1 MADELFEVRDGELSD
16 DEPFY
21 INPKDERSSYPFTD
35 GELMEDVKRFFRAY
49 IFTKPSREVRAAR
62 VGWCSCCGAFLDEG
76 EMAAAVKTAN
86 GGMLAKWHNADA
98 ECPQCGR
105 MATVKEDFRMRSYNG
120 LFEDRMIAYIHVA
133 AADLI
138 YIRVFDTAV
147 RYGAD
152 EPEGDFY
159 PIFGSEKYRY
169 RLRPGEWV
177 CEKNQENWY
186 GARARFVRAKTPL
199 DESVNKPLDGICG
212 AARLEKSF
220 MRYHQGQTYYD
231 NCGEKTAYNGSYYKG
246 YEAYYPMK
254 YLCRFAEYP
263 QTEMVQ
269 KLGLHWAVNDLVN
282 ENRKNARLLDWNA
295 KTVDG
300 FLRLDRQTAKAYLTA
315 GASRDLI
322 KLYRACKGTFD
333 MQTLDAAFRAAGDR
347 AEELVRAL
355 QSCGLSLAQARNY
368 VEKKKITLSD
378 WLDYIGGARQIGY
391 DLTVHNVALP
401 KDFHEAHDAAIR
413 GLSLADF
420 RKLTKA
426 QQRKL
431 KARAKKY
438 EWRIGGYVF
447 RFPLAAREIVEEGK
461 ALGHCVGGYAGRHM
475 DGKTNIVFLRR
486 ADTPDKS
493 LYTIE
498 IDGAEVR
505 QAYGAHNRIKPQ
517 NDGRVAACYRLWQMH
532 VAKDLRLRL
541 RGSFD
546 KLKYKEKRPCLKT
559 AS

>member
-49 IFTKPSREVRAAR
+49 IFAKPSREVRAAR
-62 VGWCSCCGAFLDEG
+62 VGWCSCCGGFIDED
-76 EMAAAVKTAN
+76 EMAAAVKAAN
-86 GGMLAKWHNADA
+86 GGNLVGWHNADA
-98 ECPQCGR
+98 ECPHCGR
-105 MATVKEDFRMRSYNG
+105 MATVKEDGRMRSYNSLWAG
-120 LFEDRMIAYIHVA
+120 GMVAYVHVA
-133 AADLI
+133 AAELV

-159 PIFGSEKYRY
+159 PIYGSEKYRC

-199 DESVNKPLDGICG
+199 DEPVNKPLGFCDAGRL
-212 AARLEKSF
+212 ARSF
-220 MRYHQGQTYYD
+220 LRYNRVQDYYD
-231 NCGEKTAYNGSYYKG
+231 NCGTKTAYSGYGYKE
-246 YEAYYPMK
+246 YAAYYPMK
-254 YLCRFAEYP
+254 YLCRLVEYP
-263 QTEMVQ
+263 QVEMAQ

-282 ENRKNARLLDWNA
+282 KNRKNARLLDWNA

-300 FLRLDRQTAKAYLTA
+300 FLRLDRQTAKVYLAA
-315 GASRDLI
+315 GASRNLL
-322 KLYRACKGTFD
+322 KLYRDCKGTFD

-355 QSCGLSLAQARNY
+355 QSCGLSLVQARNY
-368 VEKKKITLSD
+368 TGKKKITLSD
-378 WLDYIGGARQIGY
+378 WLDYIGAARQIGY

-401 KDFHEAHDAAIR
+401 KDFHGAHDAAIR

-431 KARAKKY
+431 KTRAKRY

-505 QAYGAHNRIKPQ
+505 QAYGRQNRIKPQ

>member
-21 INPKDERSSYPFTD
+21 INPEDERSSYPFTD

-49 IFTKPSREVRAAR
+49 IFAKPSREQRGQR
-62 VGWCSCCGAFLDEG
+62 VGWCSCCGGFIDED
-76 EMAAAVKTAN
+76 EMAAAVKAAN
-86 GGMLAKWHNADA
+86 GGNLVGWHNADA

-105 MATVKEDFRMRSYNG
+105 MATVKEDGRMRSYNSLWADG
-120 LFEDRMIAYIHVA
+120 MVAYVYVA
-133 AADLI
+133 AAELV

-152 EPEGDFY
+152 EPEGEFY
-159 PIFGSEKYRY
+159 PVYKNEIYRC

-177 CEKNQENWY
+177 CEKNQNWY
-186 GARARFVRAKTPL
+186 GAHARFVRAKTPL
-199 DESVNKPLDGICG
+199 DKPANKPLDGICG
-212 AARLEKSF
+212 AGRLARSF
-220 MRYHQGQTYYD
+220 LRYNRVQDYYD
-231 NCGEKTAYNGSYYKG
+231 NCGEKTAYNGSYYTDYK
-246 YEAYYPMK
+246 AYYPMK
-254 YLCRFAEYP
+254 YLCRLVEYP
-263 QTEMVQ
+263 QVEMAQ

-333 MQTLDAAFRAAGDR
+333 MQMLDAAFRAAGDR

-355 QSCGLSLAQARNY
+355 QSCGLSLVQARNY

-378 WLDYIGGARQIGY
+378 WLDYIGGARQMGY

-401 KDFHEAHDAAIR
+401 KDFHGAHDAAIR
-413 GLSLADF
+413 GLSLVDF

-431 KARAKKY
+431 KARAKRY

-505 QAYGAHNRIKPQ
+505 QAYGRQNRIKPQ

>member
-21 INPKDERSSYPFTD
+21 INPEDEQNSDPFAD
-35 GELMEDVKRFFRAY
+35 GELIEDVKRFFRAY
-49 IFTKPSREVRAAR
+49 IFAKPSREDRKKR
-62 VGWCSCCGAFLDEG
+62 VGWCSCCSAFLDEG
-76 EMAAAVKTAN
+76 DMAAAVKAAN
-86 GGMLAKWHNADA
+86 GGMLAKWHDADA

-105 MATVKEDFRMRSYNG
+105 MATVKEDFRMRSYNS

-159 PIFGSEKYRY
+159 PVYGSEKYRY

-199 DESVNKPLDGICG
+199 DEPVNKPLGGICG

-220 MRYHQGQTYYD
+220 LRYHQGQTYYD
-231 NCGEKTAYNGSYYKG
+231 NCEEKTAYSG
-246 YEAYYPMK
+246 YGYSDCPAYYPLK
-254 YLCRFAEYP
+254 YLCRFAEHA
-263 QTEMVQ
+263 QMEMVQ

-282 ENRKNARLLDWNA
+282 GNRKNARLLDWNA

-300 FLRLDRQTAKAYLTA
+300 FLRLDRQTAKAYLAA
-315 GASRDLI
+315 GGSRDLL
-322 KLYRACKGTFD
+322 KLYRACKGAFD
-333 MQTLDAAFRAAGDR
+333 MQTLDAVIHTVGDR

-355 QSCGLSLAQARNY
+355 QDCGRSLAQVRNY
-368 VEKKKITLSD
+368 VKKKKITLSD
-378 WLDYIGGARQIGY
+378 WLDYIGGARQMGY

-401 KDFHEAHDAAIR
+401 KDFHAAHDAAIR

-426 QQRKL
+426 QQKKL

-447 RFPLAAREIVEEGK
+447 RFPLAACEIVEEGK

-486 ADTPDKS
+486 ADAPDKS

-505 QAYGAHNRIKPQ
+505 QAYGAHNRTTPQ

>member
-1 MADELFEVRDGELSD
+1 MADEFYEVRDGELSD

-21 INPKDERSSYPFTD
+21 INPEDERSSYPFTD
-35 GELMEDVKRFFRAY
+35 GELMEDVKWLFRAY
-49 IFTKPSREVRAAR
+49 IFSKPSREQRGQR

-76 EMAAAVKTAN
+76 EMAAAVKAAN
-86 GGMLAKWHNADA
+86 AGNLVGWHNADA
-98 ECPQCGR
+98 ECPHCGR
-105 MATVKEDFRMRSYNG
+105 MATVKEDGRMRSYNSLWADG
-120 LFEDRMIAYIHVA
+120 MVAYVYVA
-133 AADLI
+133 AAELV

-159 PIFGSEKYRY
+159 PIYGSEKYRC

-177 CEKNQENWY
+177 CEKNQGNWY
-186 GARARFVRAKTPL
+186 GARARFDRAKTPL
-199 DESVNKPLDGICG
+199 DEPVNKLIGFCG
-212 AARLEKSF
+212 AGRLARSF
-220 MRYHQGQTYYD
+220 LRYNRVQDYYD
-231 NCGEKTAYNGSYYKG
+231 NCGKKTAYNGSYYAD
-246 YEAYYPMK
+246 YTACYPMK

-263 QTEMVQ
+263 QVEMAQ
-269 KLGLHWAVNDLVN
+269 KLGLHWAVNELVN
-282 ENRKNARLLDWNA
+282 DNRKNARFLDWTA
-295 KTVDG
+295 TTVSG
-300 FLRLDRQTAKAYLTA
+300 FLRLDKPTAKAYLAA
-315 GASRDLI
+315 GGSRDLLA
-322 KLYRACKGTFD
+322 LYRTCKGTFD
-333 MQTLDAAFRAAGDR
+333 MLTLSTALRAAGDR

-355 QSCGLSLAQARNY
+355 QSCGLSLVQARNY

-378 WLDYIGGARQIGY
+378 WLDYIGGARQMGY

-401 KDFHEAHDAAIR
+401 KDFREAHDAAIR
-413 GLSLADF
+413 GMSLADF

-431 KARAKKY
+431 KARAKRY

-447 RFPLAAREIVEEGK
+447 RFPLAAHEIVEEGR

-486 ADTPDKS
+486 AEKPEES

-498 IDGAEVR
+498 IDGATVR
-505 QAYGAHNRIKPQ
+505 QAYGRQNRIKPQ
-517 NDGRVAACYRLWQMH
+517 DDPAVAPCYRLWQLRMAGDRH
-532 VAKDLRLRL
+532 LRLC
-541 RGSFD
+541 GSFD

>member
-21 INPKDERSSYPFTD
+21 INPKDEQSSYPFVD
-35 GELMEDVKRFFRAY
+35 GALMEDVKRFFRAY
-49 IFTKPSREVRAAR
+49 IFAKPSREVRAAR

-76 EMAAAVKTAN
+76 EMAAAVKAAN
-86 GGMLAKWHNADA
+86 GGILAKWHDADA

-105 MATVKEDFRMRSYNG
+105 MATVKEDFRMRSYNS

-147 RYGAD
+147 QYGAD

-159 PIFGSEKYRY
+159 PIFSREKYRF

-186 GARARFVRAKTPL
+186 GARARFVREKTPL
-199 DESVNKPLDGICG
+199 DEPVNKPLGGICG

-220 MRYHQGQTYYD
+220 LRYHQGQTYYD
-231 NCGEKTAYNGSYYKG
+231 NCEEKTAYSG
-246 YEAYYPMK
+246 YDYRNYAARYPLK

-263 QTEMVQ
+263 QMEMVQ
-269 KLGLHWAVNDLVN
+269 KLGLHWAVNDFVN

-295 KTVDG
+295 KSVDG
-300 FLRLDRQTAKAYLTA
+300 FLRLDRQTAKAYLAA
-315 GASRDLI
+315 GGSRDLLA
-322 KLYRACKGTFD
+322 LYRACKGAFD
-333 MQTLDAAFRAAGDR
+333 MQTLDTALRAVGDR

-355 QSCGLSLAQARNY
+355 QSCGLSLVQARNY
-368 VEKKKITLSD
+368 IEKKKITLSD
-378 WLDYIGGARQIGY
+378 WLDYIGGARKMGY

-413 GLSLADF
+413 GMSLADF

-486 ADTPDKS
+486 ADAPDKS

-541 RGSFD
+541 CGSFD

>member
-49 IFTKPSREVRAAR
+49 IFAKPSREDRKKR

-86 GGMLAKWHNADA
+86 GGMLAKWHDADA

-105 MATVKEDFRMRSYNG
+105 MATVKEDFRMRSYNS

-159 PIFGSEKYRY
+159 PIYGSEKYRC

-199 DESVNKPLDGICG
+199 DEPANKPLGGICG

-231 NCGEKTAYNGSYYKG
+231 NCEEKTVYVG
-246 YEAYYPMK
+246 YGYSDCRGYYPLK

-295 KTVDG
+295 KTVNG
-300 FLRLDRQTAKAYLTA
+300 FLRLDRQTARAYLRESREKGVLA
-315 GASRDLI
+315 LLHRYKGAFTVAECEFLHSL
-322 KLYRACKGTFD
+322 
-333 MQTLDAAFRAAGDR
+333 GDR
-347 AEELVRAL
+347 AAALGDAL
-355 QSCGLSLAQARNY
+355 QKYRLTPERLQNY
-368 VEKKKITLSD
+368 IRKTGITCAD
-378 WLDYIGGARQIGY
+378 WLDYISGAAALGY
-391 DLTVHNVALP
+391 DLAVHNVLLP

-420 RKLTKA
+420 RELTKA

-431 KARAKKY
+431 KARAKRY

-447 RFPLAAREIVEEGK
+447 RFPLAAREIVEEGR

>member
-49 IFTKPSREVRAAR
+49 IFAKPSREQRGQR
-62 VGWCSCCGAFLDEG
+62 VGWCSCCGAFLDED
-76 EMAAAVKTAN
+76 EMAAAVKAAN
-86 GGMLAKWHNADA
+86 GGNLVGWHNADA

-105 MATVKEDFRMRSYNG
+105 MATVKEDGRMRSYNSLWADG
-120 LFEDRMIAYIHVA
+120 MVAYVYVA
-133 AADLI
+133 AAELV

-152 EPEGDFY
+152 EPEGEFY
-159 PIFGSEKYRY
+159 PVYKNEIYRC

-177 CEKNQENWY
+177 CEKNQNWY
-186 GARARFVRAKTPL
+186 GAHARFVRAKTPL
-199 DESVNKPLDGICG
+199 DEPANKPLGGICG
-212 AARLEKSF
+212 AGRLARSF
-220 MRYHQGQTYYD
+220 LRYNRVQDYYD
-231 NCGEKTAYNGSYYKG
+231 NCGEKTVYNGSYYTDYK
-246 YEAYYPMK
+246 AYYPMK
-254 YLCRFAEYP
+254 YLCRLVEYP
-263 QTEMVQ
+263 QVEMAQ

-355 QSCGLSLAQARNY
+355 QSCGLSLVQARNY

-378 WLDYIGGARQIGY
+378 WLDYIGGARQMGY

-401 KDFHEAHDAAIR
+401 KDFHGAHDAAIR

-431 KARAKKY
+431 KARAKRY

-498 IDGAEVR
+498 IDGTEVR

>member
-21 INPKDERSSYPFTD
+21 INPEDERSSYPFTD

-49 IFTKPSREVRAAR
+49 IFAKP
-62 VGWCSCCGAFLDEG
+62 
-76 EMAAAVKTAN
+76 
-86 GGMLAKWHNADA
+86 
-98 ECPQCGR
+98 
-105 MATVKEDFRMRSYNG
+105 
-120 LFEDRMIAYIHVA
+120 
-133 AADLI
+133 
-138 YIRVFDTAV
+138 
-147 RYGAD
+147 
-152 EPEGDFY
+152 
-159 PIFGSEKYRY
+159 
-169 RLRPGEWV
+169 
-177 CEKNQENWY
+177 
-186 GARARFVRAKTPL
+186 
-199 DESVNKPLDGICG
+199 
-212 AARLEKSF
+212 
-220 MRYHQGQTYYD
+220 
-231 NCGEKTAYNGSYYKG
+231 
-246 YEAYYPMK
+246 
-254 YLCRFAEYP
+254 
-263 QTEMVQ
+263 
-269 KLGLHWAVNDLVN
+269 
-282 ENRKNARLLDWNA
+282 
-295 KTVDG
+295 
-300 FLRLDRQTAKAYLTA
+300 
-315 GASRDLI
+315 SRDLI

-355 QSCGLSLAQARNY
+355 QSCGLSLVQARNY

-378 WLDYIGGARQIGY
+378 WLDYIGGARQMGY

-401 KDFHEAHDAAIR
+401 KDFHGAHDAAIR

-431 KARAKKY
+431 KTRAKRY